1 MPTGKP
7 LRPEIRKEVKRRLRE
22 GELPEFIADE
32 YGITRTTCHKYLA
45 AMRGEL
51 RAKMRS
57 EGCSDLAIERE
68 VHRVFRHD
76 DCQFWSVEYP
86 GEIAAKYVLEGGG
99 NPNGHPKSYP

>member
-7 LRPEIRKEVKRRLRE
+7 LCPEIRKEVKRRLRE

-45 AMRGEL
+45 AMRDEL

-76 DCQFWSVEYP
+76 DCQFLTMDYP
-86 GEIAAKYVLEGGG
+86 GEI
-99 NPNGHPKSYP
+99 KSCYTLATKSERHD